1 MWRNSRECAVEHTVV
16 TGLFG
21 YKRDAERPDSMFP
34 WERGNK
40 ILARFVVRR
49 G

>member
-21 YKRDAERPDSMFP
+21 YKRDAERPDPMFHAGA
-34 WERGNK
+34 GNT
-40 ILARFVVRR
+40 ILA
-49 G
+49 